1 MSWESEINELR
12 QREAFAEG
20 LGGEEKVERQHHFG
34 KLTIR
39 ERFAAMADVDSFHEI
54 GKTAGVASYDADGNL
69 MSLLPSNFLFGLARI
84 EDRPVLLSGD
94 DFTVRGGS
102 NEATIPEKR
111 KTAEGLSLIHI

>member
-39 ERFAAMADVDSFHEI
+39 ESFSEMTDIDSFH
-54 GKTAGVASYDADGNL
+54 
-69 MSLLPSNFLFGLARI
+69 
-84 EDRPVLLSGD
+84 
-94 DFTVRGGS
+94 
-102 NEATIPEKR
+102 
-111 KTAEGLSLIHI
+111 LI